1 MVQATETKKTSMT
14 EPNEYAQLLR
24 AIGQALEVLQ
34 FGSFTMEFTG
44 GDFLVRGSAATSTEQ
59 EEARAMREKVVRF
72 VWEALPGERA
82 SEAEIEFAMSIWPAE
97 LDLRYTVKDMDRLE
111 QQGKAKRQNIA
122 DVPDVASLSQLL
134 RTIGAYVA
142 QKRARLVKIVRY
154 RESLVIEYD
163 TVGGER
169 REETVSAANLYEFWA
184 QLYLQRSSGGKK
196 EVGSK
201 NFSSGIFLG

>member
-1 MVQATETKKTSMT
+1 MT

-82 SEAEIEFAMSIWPAE
+82 SEAEIELAMSIWPAE
-97 LDLRYTVKDMDRLE
+97 LNLRYTVKDMDRLE

-196 EVGSK
+196 
-201 NFSSGIFLG
+201 

>member
-184 QLYLQRSSGGKK
+184 HLYLQRSSGGKK
-196 EVGSK
+196 
-201 NFSSGIFLG
+201 

>member
-1 MVQATETKKTSMT
+1 MVPAAETKKTSMT

-44 GDFLVRGSAATSTEQ
+44 GDFRVRGSAATSTEQ
-59 EEARAMREKVVRF
+59 EEARVMREKVIRF
-72 VWEALPGERA
+72 VWEALPGDRA

-97 LDLRYTVKDMDRLE
+97 LDLRYTAKDMDRLE

-122 DVPDVASLSQLL
+122 GVPDVASLSQLL

-196 EVGSK
+196 
-201 NFSSGIFLG
+201 

>member
-1 MVQATETKKTSMT
+1 MT

-59 EEARAMREKVVRF
+59 EEARAMRERIIKF

-97 LDLRYTVKDMDRLE
+97 LDLRYTPKDMDRLE
-111 QQGKAKRQNIA
+111 QQGKAKRRNVTG
-122 DVPDVASLSQLL
+122 VPDVASLSQLL

-142 QKRARLVKIVRY
+142 EKRARLVKIARY
-154 RESLVIEYD
+154 GESLAIEYD

-169 REETVSAANLYEFWA
+169 REETVSAASLYEFWV
-184 QLYLQRSSGGKK
+184 QLYLQRSSGGGK
-196 EVGSK
+196 
-201 NFSSGIFLG
+201 

>member
-111 QQGKAKRQNIA
+111 QQGKAKRREYSRRTGRRQSISAPPHNRRLCCA
-122 DVPDVASLSQLL
+122 KGPD
-134 RTIGAYVA
+134 
-142 QKRARLVKIVRY
+142 
-154 RESLVIEYD
+154 
-163 TVGGER
+163 
-169 REETVSAANLYEFWA
+169 
-184 QLYLQRSSGGKK
+184 
-196 EVGSK
+196 
-201 NFSSGIFLG
+201 

>member
-1 MVQATETKKTSMT
+1 MVPATETKKTSMT

-34 FGSFTMEFTG
+34 FGSFAMEFTA
-44 GDFLVRGSAATSTEQ
+44 GDFLVRGSAATSAEQ
-59 EEARAMREKVVRF
+59 EEARAIRERIIKF

-82 SEAEIEFAMSIWPAE
+82 SEAEIEFAMSTWPAE
-97 LDLRYTVKDMDRLE
+97 LDLRYTAKDMNRLE

-122 DVPDVASLSQLL
+122 GVPDVASLSQLL

-142 QKRARLVKIVRY
+142 QKRARLVKIARY
-154 RESLVIEYD
+154 GESIAIEYE

-169 REETVSAANLYEFWA
+169 REETVSAASLYEFWVK
-184 QLYLQRSSGGKK
+184 LYLQRSSGG
-196 EVGSK
+196 E
-201 NFSSGIFLG
+201 N

>member
-1 MVQATETKKTSMT
+1 MT

-97 LDLRYTVKDMDRLE
+97 LNLRYTVKDMDRLE

-196 EVGSK
+196 
-201 NFSSGIFLG
+201 